1 MKTIKA
7 ICAVTIF
14 SLALCIP
21 ALAGDMSMP
30 TVVAPPPPPPD
41 TSAGN
46 NSSPAVAGLSA
57 DILLDVILG
66 VISLP

>member
-30 TVVAPPPPPPD
+30 TVVAPPPPD
-41 TSAGN
+41 TSAAN